1 MTGPGLGGEWV
12 GSSLHPRAEGRSGA
26 AIPGVYGA
34 VLRPTEAAGPWPCQ
48 EPSPGSR
55 GDPGPRPGRPGGTRE
70 RPGRGRGRGPRPR
83 NGARDPPGTVA
94 EPGERPTA
102 APLPSAPHPPPPPL
116 RANKQHRGR
125 GERLGGKGF
134 SPSIGYAS
142 CLSARPRLSRDSRLF
157 RLVGDHVTPLHRPP
171 ARGRRAR
178 PPPSP
183 LRAVCKGKT
192 AVKRAAGRSQ

>member
-1 MTGPGLGGEWV
+1 MGGKLPPPPGGGEKWGGDTGGV
-12 GSSLHPRAEGRSGA
+12 RSGPKA
-26 AIPGVYGA
+26 Y
-34 VLRPTEAAGPWPCQ
+34 
-48 EPSPGSR
+48 
-55 GDPGPRPGRPGGTRE
+55 
-70 RPGRGRGRGPRPR
+70 RGRGPLALSGAEPRFPGRPR
-83 NGARDPPGTVA
+83 PTTGETRRDPRTARTGT
-94 EPGERPTA
+94 GTRLERWRSRA
-102 APLPSAPHPPPPPL
+102 NAPPPPHSPQRRIRPLPPL